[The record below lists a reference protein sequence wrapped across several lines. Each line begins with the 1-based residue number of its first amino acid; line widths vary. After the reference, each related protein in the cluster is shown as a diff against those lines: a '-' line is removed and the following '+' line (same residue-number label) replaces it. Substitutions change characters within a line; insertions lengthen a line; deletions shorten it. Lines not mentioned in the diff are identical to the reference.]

1 MEHKTLDKL
10 RNVAEI
16 APNWLGARQLSR
28 AERLECWADAL
39 EGEAGKRLT
48 TLFEIEHQPPAKRAA
63 LRADDSLLTVAFN
76 DPRLRAEGLAGDTVG
91 DAVAFFGV
99 SERDLHEIVCFCHH
113 GPTIAA
119 RTAAAQICRAAVRQR
134 YDARPVL
141 VGAVVAASIAAAL
154 LMV

>member
-10 RNVAEI
+10 RDVAEI
-16 APNWLGARQLSR
+16 APKWLGARPLSR
-28 AERLECWADAL
+28 AERLEYWAEAL
-39 EGEAGKRLT
+39 EGEGGRRLT
-48 TLFEIEHQPPAKRAA
+48 TLFEIEYQPPSKRAA

-91 DAVAFFGV
+91 DAVAFFGI
-99 SERDLHEIVCFCHH
+99 SEGELHEIVCFCHH

-119 RTAAAQICRAAVRQR
+119 CTAAAQIRGAAVRQR
-134 YDARPVL
+134 YDARLVL